1 MTRILYCLLLFACAA
16 RQAIAQDIQTLD
28 NRVGVVYN
36 YETAFNLKITTN
48 RGYAP
53 GMEWGRLRTYYKTT
67 YYYLNAGELK
77 HPKEQRQSADPSVSR
92 SFRAYVYGKQHN
104 AMIVRG
110 GWGVKRYYTEKA
122 KYKGVAVGM
131 SYGIGPSL
139 SLLKPYYLALRR
151 PSPDNPGNS
160 RVRHERYTEENA
172 DIFLDN
178 TRILG
183 ASPFTKGLGEISFVP
198 GGSASVALHL
208 DWGAFDELV
217 KALEIGAILDVFP
230 KKLPILVS
238 EENDRFFLNFFINFQ
253 FGKRR

>member
-1 MTRILYCLLLFACAA
+1 MARIQFCLLLLAGLVNKAG
-16 RQAIAQDIQTLD
+16 AQGLKSPDSG
-28 NRVGVVYN
+28 VGVVYN
-36 YETAFNLKITTN
+36 YETAINLKMTTN

-53 GMEWGRLRTYYKTT
+53 GIEWGRLRTYYKTT
-67 YYYLNAGELK
+67 YYFLNVGELK

-92 SFRAYVYGKQHN
+92 SFRPYVYGKQNN
-104 AMIVRG
+104 AFIIRG
-110 GWGVKRYYTEKA
+110 GWGAKRYYTEKA

-131 SYGIGPSL
+131 SYSVGPSL
-139 SLLKPYYLALRR
+139 TLLKPYYLALRR

-160 RVRHERYTEENA
+160 RVRHERYSEENA

-183 ASPFTKGLGEISFVP
+183 ASPFTKGLGETTFMP
-198 GGSASVALHL
+198 GGSASIALHM
-208 DWGAFDELV
+208 DWGAFDEFV
-217 KALEIGAILDVFP
+217 KAVEIGAILDVFP

-238 EENDRFFLNFFINFQ
+238 EENNQVFLNFFINFQ